1 MKITVIGSGCPTC
14 ESLYNKVKK
23 LKEQGKLKAEIEYIK
38 DVAELVK
45 KGIMG
50 SPAILIDDKPVHVG
64 NMNDEEILEL
74 VKKHS
79 K

>member
-14 ESLYNKVKK
+14 EGLYSKVKR
-23 LKEQGKLKAEIEYIK
+23 LKEQGKLNAEIEYIK

-45 KGIMG
+45 RGIMG
-50 SPAILIDDKPVHVG
+50 SPAILIDGKPVHVG
-64 NMNDEEILEL
+64 NPSEEEILEL